1 MVTLPLW
8 QEDPLPSGL
17 SSTNSGPLSP
27 SPLLSLGLPL
37 TPRLWTSLD
46 AA

>member
-1 MVTLPLW
+1 MTLPLW
-8 QEDPLPSGL
+8 QGDPLPSGP

-27 SPLLSLGLPL
+27 SPLLGLGLQLMPC
-37 TPRLWTSLD
+37 LWTSLD